1 MILFHDPYTTPTHLA
16 TLTIA
21 NQDVVSLLVVL
32 WTIEM
37 SWNVTS
43 SSLFPTGRQQENLQ
57 KKPWDQWGKP
67 PKQPHHPHHR
77 KKRQVLSLR
86 SNSMVFSIR
95 LYKLMALYV
104 LSTSVKT
111 HWRPGGGSI
120 WERARMILCFF
131 FCGVFV
137 VWGESTNIRMEYI
150 LRGLIFGWF
159 FGHIFF
165 IIVHSFRC
173 VVSINIGWRVRK
185 VEGKKHHLQ
194 SIVMILV
201 VTIITEREAQATQYI
216 Q

>member
-120 WERARMILCFF
+120 WERARMILCLFF
-131 FCGVFV
+131 FCGFLLFEGKVLTFV
-137 VWGESTNIRMEYI
+137 WSIYLE
-150 LRGLIFGWF
+150 GLFLDDFLDTF
-159 FGHIFF
+159 FFYHSAFF
-165 IIVHSFRC
+165 SLCRIHKYWVKSQE
-173 VVSINIGWRVRK
+173 GWR
-185 VEGKKHHLQ
+185 
-194 SIVMILV
+194 
-201 VTIITEREAQATQYI
+201 
-216 Q
+216 